1 MSPIQ
6 TLRSGAAR
14 RVDLLPMTPK
24 EQLHAGRTVR
34 RVAQLLVGLWLYG
47 TAMAMFIRAELGLDP
62 WDVFHYG
69 VQEKLGWSF
78 GTVVI
83 VVGALVLLL
92 WIPLRQ
98 WPGLGTVANVFVI
111 GIATDVMLGILETP
125 DALWLRWVLLL
136 GGIVVN
142 GIGGAMYIGS
152 QYGPGPRDGLM
163 TGISR
168 RTGLS
173 IRLVR
178 TSLEVTVLAVGW
190 LLGGIVGFG
199 TVLYAVLIGPA
210 VQAFLPMLTVKV
222 TPPARLALGV
232 PDDSAV
238 DSQGEGQDLVDTRPA
253 QLATR
258 DGERPA

>member
-6 TLRSGAAR
+6 TLRATIRTRAVA
-14 RVDLLPMTPK
+14 RVDLLPMTPM
-24 EQLHAGRTVR
+24 EQLRAGRTVR
-34 RVAQLLVGLWLYG
+34 RVTQLFIGLWLYG

-69 VQEKLGWSF
+69 VQQHLGLSF
-78 GTVVI
+78 GTIVVI
-83 VVGALVLLL
+83 VGGLVLLL

-111 GIATDVMLGILETP
+111 GIATDVMLAVLDAPT
-125 DALWLRWVLLL
+125 ALWLRWAFLL

-163 TGISR
+163 TGLAR

-178 TSLEVTVLAVGW
+178 TALEISVLAVGW
-190 LLGGIVGFG
+190 LLGGVVGLG
-199 TVLYAVLIGPA
+199 TVLYALLIGPA
-210 VQAFLPMLTVKV
+210 VQAFLPLVTVRLP
-222 TPPARLALGV
+222 TPPRAEA
-232 PDDSAV
+232 
-238 DSQGEGQDLVDTRPA
+238 QKDLMRRP
-253 QLATR
+253 
-258 DGERPA
+258 